1 MSVHNLQISTENLL
15 GVVLQMPDSE
25 YDKFIEKANKLR
37 RKSVK
42 SAWTKSEIELIK
54 KINGAILS
62 AEKQLRFN
70 KLVKKRRAE
79 KITETELAEL
89 IDLTEESEKLNVE
102 RIQMLAKLATAKNKT
117 LSEIMDELEIFP
129 PKII

>member
-42 SAWTKSEIELIK
+42 SGWSKSEIELIK
-54 KINGAILS
+54 KINNCVLS
-62 AEKQLRFN
+62 AEEQLRFN

-79 KITETELAEL
+79 KITEIELAEL
-89 IDLTEESEKLNVE
+89 ISLTKESEKLNVE
-102 RIQMLAKLATAKNKT
+102 RIRMLAKLATAKKKT
-117 LSEIMDELEIFP
+117 LSEIMDELEIYP

>member
-42 SAWTKSEIELIK
+42 SAWTKSAIELIK
-54 KINGAILS
+54 KINNCVLS
-62 AEKQLRFN
+62 PENQLRFN

-79 KITETELAEL
+79 KITEIELAEL
-89 IDLTEESEKLNVE
+89 IKLTEESENLNVK
-102 RIQMLAKLATAKNKT
+102 RIRMLAKLATAKKKT
-117 LSEIMDELEIFP
+117 LSEIMDELEIYP

>member
-15 GVVLQMPDSE
+15 SVVLQMPDSE

-42 SAWTKSEIELIK
+42 SGWSKSEIELIK
-54 KINGAILS
+54 KINNCVLS
-62 AEKQLRFN
+62 AEEQLRFN

-79 KITETELAEL
+79 KITEIELAEL
-89 IDLTEESEKLNVE
+89 ISLTEESEKLNVE
-102 RIQMLAKLATAKNKT
+102 RIRMLAKLATAKKKT
-117 LSEIMDELEIFP
+117 LSEIMDELEIYP